1 LVGILLISF
10 LQAGLINAV
19 AFKVDKEIVTLY
31 DIDEAMNSK
40 KLSKAQAV
48 DYLTIEILKRNAI
61 KKFSISVQ
69 KDEVM
74 SQMSQ
79 ISARNGMDIEQFK
92 QMLASRFIDFDTY
105 YDGLKRQIL
114 EQKLFS
120 HISQTSVV
128 KPTDEELI
136 VYYNNNKDM
145 FANAGKIEAIK
156 YSSDNQQQI
165 IKAIQSPIMVIDGVT
180 KVDVVLDLS
189 SQASNIS
196 DVINRTKEG
205 SFSSLMQENGLFVA
219 YFVKSRQTT
228 KVAKFEEDKLSLILL
243 NVTRIFLTPGSFS
256 SFDLLP
262 LISLKKTIF
271 RSLSVV
277 SIPLRKFLITLAK

>member
-1 LVGILLISF
+1 
-10 LQAGLINAV
+10 
-19 AFKVDKEIVTLY
+19 
-31 DIDEAMNSK
+31 MNSK

-180 KVDVVLDLS
+180 KADVALDLS
-189 SQASNIS
+189 SQSSNIS

-228 KVAKFEEDKLSLILL
+228 KVAKFEDVKSSVLNSMMQDKQRSAAMLY
-243 NVTRIFLTPGSFS
+243 FQK
-256 SFDLLP
+256 
-262 LISLKKTIF
+262 LKNQTNIQYI
-271 RSLSVV
+271 R
-277 SIPLRKFLITLAK
+277 

>member
-1 LVGILLISF
+1 MIKAILVGILLISF

-31 DIDEAMNSK
+31 DIDEAINSK

-180 KVDVVLDLS
+180 KADVALDLS
-189 SQASNIS
+189 SQSSNIS

-228 KVAKFEEDKLSLILL
+228 KVAKFEDVKSSVLNSMMQDKQRSAAMLY
-243 NVTRIFLTPGSFS
+243 FQK
-256 SFDLLP
+256 
-262 LISLKKTIF
+262 LKNQTNIQYI
-271 RSLSVV
+271 R
-277 SIPLRKFLITLAK
+277 